1 MKLCYVGDEGRGGLF
16 SEECQQIICEVSI
29 VEESGST
36 VLLVLTLF
44 YIFFFQFQQQDVC
57 IAETTMY
64 IVQGG
69 MRQSCSHFLTPL
81 LHYSFHICN
90 ISNYLFLVKTP

>member
-44 YIFFFQFQQQDVC
+44 YFFS
-57 IAETTMY
+57 ISAA
-64 IVQGG
+64 
-69 MRQSCSHFLTPL
+69 RR
-81 LHYSFHICN
+81 LHS
-90 ISNYLFLVKTP
+90 

>member
-36 VLLVLTLF
+36 MLLVLTLF
-44 YIFFFQFQQQDVC
+44 YLFFSVL
-57 IAETTMY
+57 AAT
-64 IVQGG
+64 
-69 MRQSCSHFLTPL
+69 RL
-81 LHYSFHICN
+81 LSLN
-90 ISNYLFLVKTP
+90 

>member
-44 YIFFFQFQQQDVC
+44 YIFFSVS
-57 IAETTMY
+57 AAT
-64 IVQGG
+64 
-69 MRQSCSHFLTPL
+69 RL
-81 LHYSFHICN
+81 LSLN
-90 ISNYLFLVKTP
+90 

>member
-44 YIFFFQFQQQDVC
+44 YFFFQFQQQDVC
-57 IAETTMY
+57 IAETMY
-64 IVQGG
+64 CKGA
-69 MRQSCSHFLTPL
+69 CP
-81 LHYSFHICN
+81 
-90 ISNYLFLVKTP
+90 NYVAIF

>member
-16 SEECQQIICEVSI
+16 SEEIICEVSI

-44 YIFFFQFQQQDVC
+44 YIFFFSVS
-57 IAETTMY
+57 AA
-64 IVQGG
+64 
-69 MRQSCSHFLTPL
+69 RR
-81 LHYSFHICN
+81 LHS
-90 ISNYLFLVKTP
+90 

>member
-1 MKLCYVGDEGRGGLF
+1 MKLCYVGDEGRVGLF

-44 YIFFFQFQQQDVC
+44 YIFFQFQQQDVC

-69 MRQSCSHFLTPL
+69 MRKSYSHFLTPIP
-81 LHYSFHICN
+81 HYSFQICN
-90 ISNYLFLVKTP
+90 IIK

>member
-1 MKLCYVGDEGRGGLF
+1 MKLCYVGDEGRVGLF

-36 VLLVLTLF
+36 VCCLFLLYF
-44 YIFFFQFQQQDVC
+44 SFFFQFQQRLNYYV
-57 IAETTMY
+57 

-69 MRQSCSHFLTPL
+69 HAQIM
-81 LHYSFHICN
+81 
-90 ISNYLFLVKTP
+90 

>member
-44 YIFFFQFQQQDVC
+44 YFFSISAARRLHSCKRTCPNYVAIF
-57 IAETTMY
+57 
-64 IVQGG
+64 
-69 MRQSCSHFLTPL
+69 
-81 LHYSFHICN
+81 
-90 ISNYLFLVKTP
+90 